1 MTDEQLDAI
10 EARAHVALRGTSPWH
25 DDAVMRSTSDV
36 PALVA
41 EVRRLREGLRQMG
54 RTVDHAP
61 EGGC

>member
-1 MTDEQLDAI
+1 MTDQELTEI

-54 RTVDHAP
+54 RT
-61 EGGC
+61 E